1 MTLNFRAVILGTVF
15 DLGGSI
21 IAIRLIA
28 GFYLAM
34 MHAGGASKEELEA
47 FLGNPSDAFALMAI
61 LIGVGI
67 AFDGLAG
74 YLTARM
80 AGFLEYWH
88 VLAMW
93 GLLTV
98 MQFALSSGSGESDA
112 TLIPSYVFV
121 VGYVGGL
128 IAAFTGAY
136 LFKESKRERP

>member
-15 DLGGSI
+15 DIGGSF
-21 IAIRLIA
+21 IAFNIVS

-34 MHAGGASKEELEA
+34 MHAGGASKEDLEA
-47 FLGNPSDAFALMAI
+47 LIGNPSDAFELMAI
-61 LIGVGI
+61 LMGVGI

-74 YLTARM
+74 YLTAKM

-98 MQFALSSGSGESDA
+98 LQLALSSGVGEGDA
-112 TLIPSYVFV
+112 VSLPSYVVV

-136 LFKESKRERP
+136 LFKKSKRRSP